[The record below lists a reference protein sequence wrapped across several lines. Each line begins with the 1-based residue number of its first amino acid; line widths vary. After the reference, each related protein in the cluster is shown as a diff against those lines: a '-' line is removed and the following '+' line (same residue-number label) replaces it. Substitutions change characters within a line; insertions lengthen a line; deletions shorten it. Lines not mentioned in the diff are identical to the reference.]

1 MKKEILQLEPK
12 ARILDDGDRHHQEL
26 MKLAT
31 EYGDRFL
38 ESLPKQKAYELF
50 DESVDSL
57 LEEPLEETP
66 GKIREIIHNIENRV
80 IPPGL
85 NPASG
90 NHYGY
95 IPGGGLTAGAV
106 GDYIAAITNP
116 YAGVYFSSPG
126 AVNLER
132 RLIRWMA
139 ELIGYREGFGGN
151 LTSGG
156 SIANLTAVHTAREAH
171 NIKPEGVRK
180 AVVYLTDQT
189 HHCVERALLVS
200 GMGDCVRRN
209 VPMDDRFR
217 MDASK
222 LQEKVN
228 EDRENGLHPWMVV
241 ASAGT
246 TDTGSVDPL
255 EDIAEITSSNKL
267 WFHVDAAYGGFFLLT
282 KRGKKMMKGI
292 EKSDSV
298 VMDPHKGM
306 FISYGSG
313 ALIVRNEELL
323 AKAHRYDASYM
334 QDTVADDF
342 GYSPA
347 DLSPEL
353 SKHFRALRMWLPL
366 KLHGVGAF
374 RSALDEKWML
384 AKYAWQKISEMDDF
398 EVGPEPQLS
407 VFMFRYKPAHGDV
420 DELNQKLH
428 QAIKKDGRIF
438 FSTTRYK
445 GYFMLRLAV
454 LSVRTHLENIDS
466 ALEIIREKA
475 GEVSSNMDR

>member
-1 MKKEILQLEPK
+1 MKKKILQLEQK
-12 ARILDDGDRHHQEL
+12 ARILDEGDQHHNEL
-26 MKLAT
+26 MKSAT

-38 ESLPKQKAYELF
+38 QSLPKQKAYEIF
-50 DESVDSL
+50 DGSVDSL
-57 LEEPLEETP
+57 LEEPIEETP
-66 GKIREIIHNIENRV
+66 GNIREIIHDIENRV

-95 IPGGGLTAGAV
+95 IPGGGLSAGAA
-106 GDYIAAITNP
+106 GDYLAAITNP

-139 ELIGYREGFGGN
+139 ELVGYPKGFGGN

-171 NIKPEGVRK
+171 HIKPEGVRK

-217 MDASK
+217 MDPSE
-222 LQEKVN
+222 LQKRID
-228 EDRENGLHPWMVV
+228 EDREDGLNPWMVV

-255 EDIAEITSSNKL
+255 DKIASITSTNKL

-282 KRGKKMMKGI
+282 ERGKKMMAGI

-298 VMDPHKGM
+298 VLDPHKGM

-313 ALIVRNEELL
+313 ALIVRDEELL
-323 AKAHRYDASYM
+323 AKAHGYDASYM
-334 QDTVADDF
+334 QDTIADDF
-342 GYSPA
+342 AYSPA

-384 AKYAWQKISEMDDF
+384 ANFAWQKLSEMDDF

-407 VFMFRYKPAHGDV
+407 VFMFRYKPEHGDV
-420 DELNQKLH
+420 DELNRKLH

-445 GYFMLRLAV
+445 GHFMLRLAV

-466 ALEIIREKA
+466 ALEIIKEKA
-475 GEVSSNMDR
+475 DELSG